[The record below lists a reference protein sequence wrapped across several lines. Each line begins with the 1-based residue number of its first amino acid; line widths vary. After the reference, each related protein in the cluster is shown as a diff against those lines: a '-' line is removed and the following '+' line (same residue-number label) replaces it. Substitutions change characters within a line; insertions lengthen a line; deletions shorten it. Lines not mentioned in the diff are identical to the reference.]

1 MRGRTDTGN
10 DGNGNLRGPIDTGLD
25 SAPREAGVAE
35 QPLPEWVGRPERS
48 NTLALRMIVW
58 VALTL
63 GRPAARLLL
72 YPVCLYFL
80 IFSTASRAA
89 STKYLR

>member
-1 MRGRTDTGN
+1 MK
-10 DGNGNLRGPIDTGLD
+10 
-25 SAPREAGVAE
+25 E

-80 IFSTASRAA
+80 IFSTAWSNEV
-89 STKYLR
+89 SPLKWSNSSL